1 MLIFAQ
7 SGAFIPQCGP
17 GLPTK
22 CTNVHRHR
30 WRNAMPITGG
40 CLTEDLLRRFSFSI
54 ISIAHRAFDY
64 SRQNTSP
71 SEVDCDPQT
80 CINLRELK
88 SLSEETFCIDTDED
102 SHLISELNSQ
112 SNELGFPHDIIGYI
126 WMQLASMD
134 GYCGQTLL
142 QAAESGGHERIR
154 AWTASLLLWGGK
166 LAYSQRSIT
175 TCHPFERNQLLI
187 QPLILHSVY
196 CNMQTIIRQYQDKPL
211 QDPDISFLYVMIQF
225 LWTTIQERW
234 KQQDL
239 TGLKLGEAGD
249 SVVSLKRK
257 ESASCCD
264 AGILLPL
271 HCGHNRN
278 FSDHEKNHLT
288 AMLKA
293 IDFID

>member
-1 MLIFAQ
+1 
-7 SGAFIPQCGP
+7 
-17 GLPTK
+17 
-22 CTNVHRHR
+22 
-30 WRNAMPITGG
+30 
-40 CLTEDLLRRFSFSI
+40 
-54 ISIAHRAFDY
+54 
-64 SRQNTSP
+64 
-71 SEVDCDPQT
+71 
-80 CINLRELK
+80 
-88 SLSEETFCIDTDED
+88 
-102 SHLISELNSQ
+102 
-112 SNELGFPHDIIGYI
+112 
-126 WMQLASMD
+126 
-134 GYCGQTLL
+134 
-142 QAAESGGHERIR
+142 
-154 AWTASLLLWGGK
+154 
-166 LAYSQRSIT
+166 
-175 TCHPFERNQLLI
+175 
-187 QPLILHSVY
+187 
-196 CNMQTIIRQYQDKPL
+196 MQTIIRQYQDKPL